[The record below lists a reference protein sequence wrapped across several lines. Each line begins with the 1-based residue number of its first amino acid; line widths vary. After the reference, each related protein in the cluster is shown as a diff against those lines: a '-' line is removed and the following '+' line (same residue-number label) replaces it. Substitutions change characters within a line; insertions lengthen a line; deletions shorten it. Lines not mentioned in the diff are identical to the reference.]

1 MYISSPSEHL
11 VRVWGKS
18 RDTNDVSTRL
28 YKDSSERE
36 RRLKDLKIEY
46 IESEIHVPNGKEAH
60 FNPDRFNELYREGV
74 EKLAAARE
82 QDKDPYRQHSLV
94 AARELDELEND
105 CTFQPNAEKYG
116 IRPVGASPDHHH
128 DDYGD
133 HNADSMNIRIRYYHT
148 GDE

>member
-1 MYISSPSEHL
+1 MTCQ
-11 VRVWGKS
+11 
-18 RDTNDVSTRL
+18 RDFTR
-28 YKDSSERE
+28 SSERE

-94 AARELDELEND
+94 AARELDELKMTAHFNQMQKSTVYVLWEHRQII
-105 CTFQPNAEKYG
+105 TTTIMVIIMQT
-116 IRPVGASPDHHH
+116 
-128 DDYGD
+128 
-133 HNADSMNIRIRYYHT
+133 SMNIRIRYYHT